1 MPFALGHHPPSRPLT
16 PSPPKNQPAR
26 LPYNPN
32 PISREHR
39 SSIGG
44 PLNFNMTS
52 SAFVSNT
59 PTTQLAWQASLNT
72 TFNEMTPEQKF
83 FRKTSIIATIG
94 PKTNNVD
101 TLVKLADAG
110 MNIVRMNFSHGSYEY
125 HQSVIDNARAAA
137 AKSPN
142 GRPLAIA
149 LDTKGP
155 EIRTGLMKDD
165 TDVPIDAGHEF
176 WVTTDKSF
184 AESGSAEQ
192 IYMDYTNLPK
202 VTAPGKLIY
211 VDDGILSL
219 QVVSIDGE
227 KIRVK
232 SLNSGTLSSRKGVN
246 LPKTAVDLP
255 ALSEKDKSDLAF
267 GVKNGVDMIFASF
280 IRSGNDVKEIRKVL
294 GTEGANI
301 KIIVKIENE
310 QGVTNFDEILKETDG
325 VMVARGDLGIEIP
338 ASQVFMAQKM
348 MIAKCN
354 VAGKPVICATQM
366 LESMT
371 YNPRP
376 TRAEVSDVANA
387 VMDGAD
393 CVMLSGETAKGKYP
407 IEAVKM
413 MAETAYL
420 AERAIAYPHLFDQ
433 LRSLT
438 PRPTETAETLAL
450 SAVAA
455 AIEQDAGAI
464 IVLSTSGVSARLLSK
479 YRPECPIIC
488 VTRNQ
493 QTARQLHLSRGVYP
507 VWYPEP
513 RGIPGDKW
521 QIDVDNRIR
530 YGLRVALQLA
540 IVKPEATVMAVQGWK
555 GGLGHTNTLR
565 ILSVPADPADLD
577 LHSIERED

>member
-1 MPFALGHHPPSRPLT
+1 MAPNPLSAPASPLVRAAHAPASSRPDSPPPLTLPGTVVRVPPSR
-16 PSPPKNQPAR
+16 
-26 LPYNPN
+26 
-32 PISREHR
+32 
-39 SSIGG
+39 
-44 PLNFNMTS
+44 NMTLQGNVGS
-52 SAFVSNT
+52 
-59 PTTQLAWQASLNT
+59 QLGWLASLST
-72 TFNEMTPEQKF
+72 SFDSMQDDQKYL
-83 FRKTSIIATIG
+83 RKTSIIATIG
-94 PKTNNVD
+94 PKTNSVEAIGN
-101 TLVKLADAG
+101 LRAAG
-110 MNIVRMNFSHGSYEY
+110 VNIVRMNFSHGSYEY
-125 HQSVIDNARAAA
+125 HQSVIDNTRAAVA
-137 AKSPN
+137 ADPS

-165 TDVPIDAGHEF
+165 ADVPIPAGHEF
-176 WVTTDKSF
+176 WVTTDKAF

-192 IYMDYTNLPK
+192 IYMDYANITK
-202 VTAPGKLIY
+202 VTSAGKLIY

-219 QVVSIDGE
+219 QVVSIDGDRL
-227 KIRVK
+227 RVK
-232 SLNSGTLSSRKGVN
+232 SLNAGTLSSRKGVN

-255 ALSEKDKSDLAF
+255 ALSEKDKADLAF
-267 GVKNGVDMIFASF
+267 GVKQGVDMVFASF
-280 IRSGNDVKEIRKVL
+280 IRSANDVREIRKVL
-294 GTEGANI
+294 GPQGANI

-310 QGVTNFDEILKETDG
+310 QGVVNFDEILKETDG

-387 VMDGAD
+387 VIDGAD

-413 MAETAYL
+413 MAETAFL
-420 AERAIAYPHLFDQ
+420 AESAIAYQPLFDQ
-433 LRSLT
+433 LRALT

-455 AIEQDAGAI
+455 SIEQDAGAI

-479 YRPECPIIC
+479 YRPQCPIIC
-488 VTRNQ
+488 VTRNE

-507 VWYPEP
+507 VHFPEP
-513 RGIPGDKW
+513 RGIPSDKW
-521 QIDVDNRIR
+521 QVDVDNRIR
-530 YGLRVALQLA
+530 FGLKAALALN

-565 ILSVPADPADLD
+565 ILSVPADPADLELAFIGRD
-577 LHSIERED
+577 